1 MPMLPS
7 CEGRRWEAAWRGSR
21 DGPPDT
27 ELQRRMKDSPLAPS
41 PASVPEIPPSGYE
54 RESLFYCK
62 YVCLMTS
69 VLRDAGWL
77 SASAVGH
84 CPRGRWGRSGEE
96 QILTSL
102 CLTLLYPF

>member
-41 PASVPEIPPSGYE
+41 PASVPEIPPFRVRE
-54 RESLFYCK
+54 RVLILLQ
-62 YVCLMTS
+62 VCVS
-69 VLRDAGWL
+69 HDI
-77 SASAVGH
+77 
-84 CPRGRWGRSGEE
+84 CPEGRWLAQGLSCWALSPG
-96 QILTSL
+96 
-102 CLTLLYPF
+102 PVGAVW